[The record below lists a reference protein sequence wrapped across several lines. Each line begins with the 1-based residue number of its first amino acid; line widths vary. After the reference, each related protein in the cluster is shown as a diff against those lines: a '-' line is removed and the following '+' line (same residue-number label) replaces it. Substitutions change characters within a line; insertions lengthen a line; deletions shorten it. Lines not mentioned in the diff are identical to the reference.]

1 MLKTHGRYDYSSLPN
16 RAQYEWPNG
25 TKLAVYVA
33 MNNKTLSYRE
43 GIGEEL
49 IPTE

>member
-1 MLKTHGRYDYSSLPN
+1 MLKTHGRYNYSSLPN

-33 MNNKTLSYRE
+33 MNCLLYTSDAADE
-43 GIGEEL
+43 
-49 IPTE
+49 